1 MCVHFG
7 VEVARKQSNTAFP
20 IKSASLNAVGCF
32 LHFLIWY
39 EPRMCGARAFEN
51 ISLVRTI
58 AHASR
63 QTRHRMSH
71 RSSPSHHVHGQ
82 HHHNHHHHIR
92 DIIIITI
99 IISSSFTSEF
109 LIAVVDSSSSSLSIM
124 WPRDWFRIVC
134 GATPSV
140 IMSSFFI
147 WIADLPDEIRVR
159 TRSRADPIDRG
170 VERVRPNVLANTA
183 EVGRLLHEHNAVC
196 ALEGPSC
203 VHCLAEVEPGFIY
216 DDLTDLSPV
225 SKLQRDFFASL
236 SGGSCNTGH
245 LYFLR
250 VLNAIA
256 LKDLPQLPSL
266 KGSGTFAIQLPRWF
280 VTRVLSGIGEEDT
293 VPDWLRNVDISGQQ
307 CCLRVARQFATLVAA
322 GVRVTA

>member
-32 LHFLIWY
+32 LRFLIWY

-109 LIAVVDSSSSSLSIM
+109 LIAVVVMMSSSLSI
-124 WPRDWFRIVC
+124 ISS
-134 GATPSV
+134 SV
-140 IMSSFFI
+140 AI
-147 WIADLPDEIRVR
+147 WLKH
-159 TRSRADPIDRG
+159 RG
-170 VERVRPNVLANTA
+170 P
-183 EVGRLLHEHNAVC
+183 
-196 ALEGPSC
+196 
-203 VHCLAEVEPGFIY
+203 
-216 DDLTDLSPV
+216 
-225 SKLQRDFFASL
+225 
-236 SGGSCNTGH
+236 
-245 LYFLR
+245 
-250 VLNAIA
+250 
-256 LKDLPQLPSL
+256 
-266 KGSGTFAIQLPRWF
+266 
-280 VTRVLSGIGEEDT
+280 GIG
-293 VPDWLRNVDISGQQ
+293 SASCAGQHHLLSCPAFLFGLPIFQ
-307 CCLRVARQFATLVAA
+307 MRFACGPGQGPIPLIAA
-322 GVRVTA
+322 WSV